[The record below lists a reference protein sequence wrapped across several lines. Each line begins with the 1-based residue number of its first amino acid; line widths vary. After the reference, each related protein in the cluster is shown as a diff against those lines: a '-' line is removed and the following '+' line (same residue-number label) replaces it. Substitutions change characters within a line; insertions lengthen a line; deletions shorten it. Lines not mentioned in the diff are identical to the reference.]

1 MVLVFSR
8 GITHFY
14 GITFAMTFDFYRISN
29 TNLETSKEYLQKG
42 ISSATL
48 LVFFLEQT
56 TDREIGLRLSRAAI
70 PCPLNWARTSP

>member
-1 MVLVFSR
+1 
-8 GITHFY
+8 
-14 GITFAMTFDFYRISN
+14 MTFNFYRISN

-56 TDREIGLRLSRAAI
+56 TDSLIDR
-70 PCPLNWARTSP
+70 P